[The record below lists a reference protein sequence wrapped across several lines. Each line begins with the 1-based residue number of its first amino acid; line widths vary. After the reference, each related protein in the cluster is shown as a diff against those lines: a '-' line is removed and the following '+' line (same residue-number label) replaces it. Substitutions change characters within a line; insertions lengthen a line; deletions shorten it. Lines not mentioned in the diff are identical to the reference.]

1 VKKRIIVGISGASG
15 VIYGVRCLQL
25 LKQTDYETHLIISE
39 SGKLNIQIETSYTA
53 DEVTAIAD
61 FVHDHKN
68 LAASISSGSFITSG
82 MVVVPCTIKSLSGI
96 ANSYSDNLLVRAADV
111 VLKEKRKLCLVVR
124 ETPLHKGHLR
134 LLSLA
139 ADMGAHILPPVPSF
153 YHHPKTIEDIID
165 QTIGKI
171 FDYFGIEHALF
182 QRWSGDQRTEDAER
196 LWGMS
201 ARVRRARVGQPCQK
215 GGAKKVRSE
224 QTLPI

>member
-1 VKKRIIVGISGASG
+1 MKKRIIVGISGASG

-25 LKQTDYETHLIISE
+25 LKQTEYETHLIISK
-39 SGKLNIQIETSYTA
+39 SGRLNIEIETPYTA
-53 DEVTAIAD
+53 DQVVSMAD

-68 LAASISSGSFITSG
+68 LAAPISSGSFITVG

-96 ANSYSDNLLVRAADV
+96 ANSYNDNLLVRAADV

-134 LLSLA
+134 LMSMA

-165 QTIGKI
+165 QTVGKI
-171 FDYFGIEHALF
+171 FDYFGIEHSLF
-182 QRWSGDQRTEDAER
+182 ERWSGD
-196 LWGMS
+196 
-201 ARVRRARVGQPCQK
+201 RRAKETGVSAPLVASPGLGEVPGDMK
-215 GGAKKVRSE
+215 S
-224 QTLPI
+224 